1 MLIDEIGI
9 KPVVNAAGTVTILGG
24 CLVEDEVLDAMRE
37 ISKSFVDMSELH
49 EKAGAFIAKLVGSEA
64 AYVTSGAAAGLVL
77 SLGACMCEGN
87 ADLMHKLPHAEGIIR
102 NEVIVQK
109 LHRNMY
115 DHNLE
120 LTGATIRE
128 IGSQTGT
135 AKEDLQLAIGARTA
149 AVVYFAY
156 DPQTGVLPL
165 NEVIALS
172 HKMGIPVIVD
182 AAAELPPKENLTNY
196 LKMGAD
202 LVLFSGGKDIGAPSD
217 TGIILGKRELIKR
230 CMKLGP
236 QSYEPYGSGRR
247 VFIGRPMKTSKE
259 DIVAFV
265 AALRRYLTID
275 HSKKLEEWNRKTD
288 FLLAQLAKSTKLK
301 AKKITPGVPHNRPV
315 CIPRIEI
322 EFVDKQ
328 TSVEEF
334 LAALRKLQP
343 PIHAY
348 ALNGKL
354 YLNAQCLKDGEEKIV
369 VDGVLKLLSET

>member
-1 MLIDEIGI
+1 MLIDELGI
-9 KPVVNAAGTVTILGG
+9 KPVVNAAGTVTTLGG
-24 CLVEDEVLDAMRE
+24 CLVEDETLDAMRE
-37 ISKSFVDMSELH
+37 IAKTFVDMSELH
-49 EKAGAFIAKLVGSEA
+49 EKAGAFIANLLGSEA

-87 ADLMHKLPHAEGIIR
+87 ADLMHKLPNAEGIVR

-128 IGSQTGT
+128 IGSETKTTKQ
-135 AKEDLQLAIGARTA
+135 DLQAAIGTRTA

-156 DPQTGVLPL
+156 DPQRGVLPL
-165 NEVIALS
+165 SDVIALS
-172 HKMGIPVIVD
+172 HERGVPVIVD

-196 LKMGAD
+196 LRMGAD
-202 LVLFSGGKDIGAPSD
+202 LVLFSGGKDIGAPND
-217 TGIILGKRELIKR
+217 TGIILGKQELIKR
-230 CMKLGP
+230 CMRLGP

-259 DIVAFV
+259 DIFAFV
-265 AALRRYLTID
+265 AALRHYLTID
-275 HSKKLEEWNRKTD
+275 HNKRLEEWNRKTEVM
-288 FLLAQLAKSTKLK
+288 LVQLAKSTKLT

-322 EFVDKQ
+322 EFVDKR
-328 TSVEEF
+328 TSAEEF

-369 VDGVLKLLSET
+369 VNGVLKLLLKT